1 MKEQNKNGH
10 DEELDEA
17 TPKGTGFSS
26 SEGHSRAHARVGGFG
41 SLRRLCFAAILAA
54 MSLVLGKFLQIPHPF
69 QEFIRISFENLPVLL
84 AGLSMGPVVGALVG
98 AVADLLG
105 CVLYG
110 YSINP
115 IVTLGA
121 ASVGLVSGF
130 LARYVVKKSLLAKVT
145 VSVSLAHLVGSVFIK
160 SAGLAAWYLAKY
172 ELGYLEFLGWRCLNY
187 LIVGTAECV
196 LLYLLL
202 HNRAF
207 AKQIKEMCKYDV

>member
-1 MKEQNKNGH
+1 MEKQNKSEQGEGKAQAMPQNE
-10 DEELDEA
+10 DVSVSEA
-17 TPKGTGFSS
+17 RSCGKT
-26 SEGHSRAHARVGGFG
+26 RVRGFG

-84 AGLSMGPVVGALVG
+84 AGISMGPVVGALVG
-98 AVADLLG
+98 TVADLLG

-115 IVTLGA
+115 IITLGA

-130 LARYVVKKSLLAKVT
+130 LARYVVKKSLLAKVA
-145 VSVSLAHLVGSVFIK
+145 VSVSLAHLVGSVLIK

-172 ELGYLEFLGWRCLNY
+172 EFGYLEFLGWRFLNY
-187 LIVGTAECV
+187 VIVGVAECLV
-196 LLYLLL
+196 LYLLL
-202 HNRAF
+202 RNRAF
-207 AKQIKEMCKYDV
+207 AKQIKEMCKI

>member
-1 MKEQNKNGH
+1 MEKQNKSEQG
-10 DEELDEA
+10 EGKAQGLPQEA
-17 TPKGTGFSS
+17 DILT
-26 SEGHSRAHARVGGFG
+26 SEARSCGKTRVRGFG

-84 AGLSMGPVVGALVG
+84 AGISMGPVVGALVG
-98 AVADLLG
+98 TVADLLG

-130 LARYVVKKSLLAKVT
+130 VARYAVKKSLLAKVT
-145 VSVSLAHLVGSVFIK
+145 VSVSLAHLVGSVLIK

-172 ELGYLEFLGWRCLNY
+172 EFGYLEFLGWRFLNY
-187 LIVGTAECV
+187 VIVGVAECLV
-196 LLYLLL
+196 LYLLL
-202 HNRAF
+202 RNRAF
-207 AKQIKEMCKYDV
+207 AKQIKEMCKI

>member
-26 SEGHSRAHARVGGFG
+26 SEGRSRAHARVGGFG

-172 ELGYLEFLGWRCLNY
+172 ELGYLEFLGWRFLNY
-187 LIVGTAECV
+187 LIVGTAECL

-207 AKQIKEMCKYDV
+207 AKQIKEMCKI

>member
-1 MKEQNKNGH
+1 MKKQNK
-10 DEELDEA
+10 
-17 TPKGTGFSS
+17 
-26 SEGHSRAHARVGGFG
+26 SEQGDGKAQAMSQNEDVSVSEVRSCGKTRVSGFG

-84 AGLSMGPVVGALVG
+84 AGISMGPIVGALVG

-121 ASVGLVSGF
+121 ASVGLISGF
-130 LARYVVKKSLLAKVT
+130 LARYVVKKSLLAQVT
-145 VSVSLAHLVGSVFIK
+145 VSVSLAHLVGSVLIK

-172 ELGYLEFLGWRCLNY
+172 EFGYLEFLGWRLLNY
-187 LIVGTAECV
+187 VIVGVAECL

-202 HNRAF
+202 RNRAF
-207 AKQIKEMCKYDV
+207 AKQIKEMCKI

>member
-1 MKEQNKNGH
+1 MEEQNKNGKV
-10 DEELDEA
+10 EEKEQAMSQETDISA
-17 TPKGTGFSS
+17 
-26 SEGHSRAHARVGGFG
+26 SEVRSRGKARVGGFG

-84 AGLSMGPVVGALVG
+84 AGVSMGPIVGAFVG

-130 LARYVVKKSLLAKVT
+130 LARYVVKKSLLAKVA
-145 VSVSLAHLVGSVFIK
+145 VSVSLAHLVGSVLIK

-172 ELGYLEFLGWRCLNY
+172 EFGYLEFLGWRFLNY
-187 LIVGTAECV
+187 IIIGVAECLV
-196 LLYLLL
+196 LYLLL
-202 HNRAF
+202 RNRAF
-207 AKQIKEMCKYDV
+207 AKQIKEICKI

>member
-1 MKEQNKNGH
+1 MEKQNKSEQGEGKAQAMPQNE
-10 DEELDEA
+10 DVSVSEA
-17 TPKGTGFSS
+17 RSCGKT
-26 SEGHSRAHARVGGFG
+26 RVRGFG

-84 AGLSMGPVVGALVG
+84 AGISMGPVVGALVG
-98 AVADLLG
+98 TVADLLG

-121 ASVGLVSGF
+121 ASVGLISGL

-145 VSVSLAHLVGSVFIK
+145 VSVSLAHLVGSVLIK

-172 ELGYLEFLGWRCLNY
+172 EFGYLEFLGWRFLNY
-187 LIVGTAECV
+187 VIVGVAECLV
-196 LLYLLL
+196 LYLLL
-202 HNRAF
+202 RNRAF
-207 AKQIKEMCKYDV
+207 AKQIKEMCKI

>member
-1 MKEQNKNGH
+1 MEKQNKNGQV
-10 DEELDEA
+10 EEKEQAMSQDTDISA
-17 TPKGTGFSS
+17 
-26 SEGHSRAHARVGGFG
+26 SEVRSRGKARVGGFG

-84 AGLSMGPVVGALVG
+84 AGVSMGPIVGAFVG

-130 LARYVVKKSLLAKVT
+130 FARYVVKKSLLVQVA
-145 VSVSLAHLVGSVFIK
+145 VSVSLAHLVGSVLIK

-172 ELGYLEFLGWRCLNY
+172 EFGYLEFLGWRFLNY
-187 LIVGTAECV
+187 IIIGVAECLV
-196 LLYLLL
+196 LYLLL
-202 HNRAF
+202 RNRAF
-207 AKQIKEMCKYDV
+207 AKQIKEMCKI